1 MQLGTEK
8 ETRGISAGGRGRE
21 VIWGLYFLYFLKKV
35 RF

>member
-8 ETRGISAGGRGRE
+8 ETRGIGGGE
-21 VIWGLYFLYFLKKV
+21 VLGGYFLYFSKKV